1 MDIGELNEKSFPS
14 FNRDLPA
21 IFSSDQMGRRYLV
34 QGGLPYNPKTEK
46 VDINIAM
53 DLEGPFLAV
62 VNNYIIQEKDN
73 GVIDLIPEQ
82 DEDMVSSEPEI
93 ESKAEPEPEIEL
105 ITENIPLYERKER
118 VRKQRLVARKAQKRG
133 RKCQLP

>member
-21 IFSSDQMGRRYLV
+21 IFSSDQTGRRYLV

-62 VNNYIIQEKDN
+62 VNNYIIQEKDD

-82 DEDMVSSEPEI
+82 DEDMVSSELGI
-93 ESKAEPEPEIEL
+93 KSEPEPEIEL

-133 RKCQLP
+133 KKCQLP

>member
-1 MDIGELNEKSFPS
+1 
-14 FNRDLPA
+14 
-21 IFSSDQMGRRYLV
+21 
-34 QGGLPYNPKTEK
+34 
-46 VDINIAM
+46 M

-93 ESKAEPEPEIEL
+93 ESEPEPEIEL